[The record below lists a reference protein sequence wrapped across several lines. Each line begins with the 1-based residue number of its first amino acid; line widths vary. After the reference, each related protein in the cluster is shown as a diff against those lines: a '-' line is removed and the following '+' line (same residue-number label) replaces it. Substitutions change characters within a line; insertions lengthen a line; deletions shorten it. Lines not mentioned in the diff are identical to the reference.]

1 MSERLKIAVCDD
13 ESRALA
19 IVSSAV
25 EGIFGDMGTEIS
37 LEKFLGPME
46 LLERIKT
53 ITFDLIFLDI
63 YMAKMDGIQLGK
75 AVKNQDSEARVVFVS
90 SRTDRM
96 FDTFSVEP
104 FGFVRKGHFMD
115 DMNEVITRFVERK
128 NSTQKTGELFC
139 FQDGRSTVSVDVSR
153 VKYIECV
160 RNAQVLYFDGIDTER
175 KIYSRM
181 ETLEEELKNHG
192 FLRIHKGYLVNC
204 KFISRFDPKFLLLS
218 TQEQLPIGRSYY
230 QSAKVAYLEYISRS
244 GAAYIGKNGAML
256 QN

>member
-1 MSERLKIAVCDD
+1 MSERVKIAVCDD

-25 EGIFGDMGTEIS
+25 EGIFGDMGTEIV
-37 LEKFLGPME
+37 LEKFLGPAE
-46 LLERIKT
+46 LLERMKAT
-53 ITFDLIFLDI
+53 SFDLLFLDI
-63 YMAKMDGIQLGK
+63 SMPRMDGVQLAKQIKSQGS
-75 AVKNQDSEARVVFVS
+75 ALSIVFVS

-96 FDTFSVEP
+96 FDTFAAEP

-115 DMNEVITRFVERK
+115 DLNEVITRFMEKK
-128 NSTQKTGELFC
+128 NVRKTGDMVC
-139 FQDGRSTVSVDVSR
+139 FQDGRGTVSVDISR

-160 RNAQVLYFDGIDTER
+160 RNTQVLYFDGADAER

-181 ETLEEELKNHG
+181 ETLEEELRKYG

-204 KFISRFDPKFLLLS
+204 QFISRFDPKYLLLI

-230 QSAKVAYLEYISRS
+230 QSAKVGYLEFISQS
-244 GAAYIGKNGAML
+244 GASYIGKNGTL
-256 QN
+256 P